1 MCHNGWG
8 GVGVKSNKCV
18 KTNVSLFSSLLS
30 SACATL
36 QKLNPDGTGPNPQT
50 PKWMTPMLLFI
61 DLHEKVVL
69 GMNRR
74 SALSKVR
81 V

>member
-1 MCHNGWG
+1 MKNNF
-8 GVGVKSNKCV
+8 GVITYLN
-18 KTNVSLFSSLLS
+18 FSSLLS

-36 QKLNPDGTGPNPQT
+36 QKLNPERTGPNPQT

-74 SALSKVR
+74 SALSKVP
-81 V
+81 VWLLKPE